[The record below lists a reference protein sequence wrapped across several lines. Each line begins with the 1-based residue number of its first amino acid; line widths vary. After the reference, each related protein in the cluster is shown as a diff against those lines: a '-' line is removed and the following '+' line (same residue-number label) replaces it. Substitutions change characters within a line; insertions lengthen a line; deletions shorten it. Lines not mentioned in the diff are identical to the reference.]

1 MTVYCPF
8 QTWQKNLAEAVVLEG
23 LDPFDRVVVLLV
35 VLLMVGEAAVLVEVV
50 VSDCTL
56 GKLGLARVWAK
67 LLNPM
72 EEAIAIV
79 PARPTENISRKSA
92 LIF

>member
-8 QTWQKNLAEAVVLEG
+8 QTWQKNLAEAVALEG
-23 LDPFDRVVVLLV
+23 LELLDAVVVFLGA
-35 VLLMVGEAAVLVEVV
+35 LLMVGEATVLVEAV

-67 LLNPM
+67 LLTPL

>member
-1 MTVYCPF
+1 M
-8 QTWQKNLAEAVVLEG
+8 LEG
-23 LDPFDRVVVLLV
+23 LELLDTVVVLLLT
-35 VLLMVGEAAVLVEVV
+35 LLMVGETVVLVAAV

-67 LLNPM
+67 LLNPL